1 MLRLSLVVVMLRR
14 PPRSTR
20 TDTLFPYTTLFRSGV
35 AAIFDTLLAPRTEYR
50 ELLLDG
56 VLLRAKVSIISIVRF
71 NRLIRPESLDTT
83 LWARF
88 CQPVALGWVRDEA
101 ARVRVAASIVRAIV
115 NAQRRAASL
124 GPEHGTTRAEESR
137 VGKECVMKYK
147 A

>member
-1 MLRLSLVVVMLRR
+1 MSEWHE
-14 PPRSTR
+14 
-20 TDTLFPYTTLFRSGV
+20 GV

-101 ARVRVAASIVRAIV
+101 ARVRVDARSEEHTSEL
-115 NAQRRAASL
+115 QSL
-124 GPEHGTTRAEESR
+124 MRISYA
-137 VGKECVMKYK
+137 VFCLKKNK
-147 A
+147 NKQ